1 MLGAY
6 VCAGLIALIVHG
18 VGPIN
23 TVVVIVTLFGV
34 FAIVGLIGVSIE
46 RIAYKPLRNATR
58 LAPLLS
64 ALGLSLALQA
74 AVQLICGP
82 QPIAFP
88 VVFPTLRIV
97 IGTASFTTTQV
108 GIIVLALMLMGGLT
122 VFVERTRLGVL
133 VRAVS
138 ESPRTALLLG
148 ISVDRAISVIFFI
161 GPGLGALGGVL
172 YASYYGV
179 MTPTMG
185 VIVGLKAFTAA
196 ILGGIGSIPGA
207 MLGGL
212 LLGFLE
218 VFGTALLPI
227 ATGGWLGTEY
237 RDIFAFTVLVIVLVF
252 RPTGLL
258 GESISEETMV
268 YKRDY

>member
-1 MLGAY
+1 M
-6 VCAGLIALIVHG
+6 CA
-18 VGPIN
+18 P
-23 TVVVIVTLFGV
+23 
-34 FAIVGLIGVSIE
+34 
-46 RIAYKPLRNATR
+46 YP
-58 LAPLLS
+58 
-64 ALGLSLALQA
+64 
-74 AVQLICGP
+74 
-82 QPIAFP
+82 
-88 VVFPTLRIV
+88 
-97 IGTASFTTTQV
+97 
-108 GIIVLALMLMGGLT
+108 
-122 VFVERTRLGVL
+122 
-133 VRAVS
+133 

-227 ATGGWLGTEY
+227 VTGGWLGTEY

-252 RPTGLL
+252 RPTEGCSAR
-258 GESISEETMV
+258 SISEETMV
-268 YKRDY
+268 NKRDY